1 MYEEKRFLTVKEASE
16 LLNISPGRLYAM
28 CRERR
33 IPHIKAGKC
42 IRIDMR
48 KIYKDAINS

>member
-1 MYEEKRFLTVKEASE
+1 MEEKRFLTIKEASE
-16 LLNISPGRLYAM
+16 LLNITENRLYIM

-48 KIYKDAINS
+48 KIYREAVNE